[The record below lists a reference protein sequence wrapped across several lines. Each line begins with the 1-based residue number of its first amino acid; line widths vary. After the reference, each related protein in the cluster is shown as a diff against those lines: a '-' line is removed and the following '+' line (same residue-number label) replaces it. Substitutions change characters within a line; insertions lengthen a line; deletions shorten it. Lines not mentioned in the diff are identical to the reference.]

1 MKARIS
7 NLLRQL
13 GVLYYTDKI
22 RFYLHY
28 IKKIKESRNF
38 KKENPQVK
46 LPPAY
51 LIYESFNLNYYKY
64 YIDSKSSATWLLDH
78 LKRHV
83 ELKNLN
89 ILDWGCGP
97 ARIVRHLPEL
107 LDKSCSIYATDYNP
121 KTIAWNRKA
130 LTGIN
135 FNLNSTN
142 PPLPYVDSSF
152 DIVYGLSIFTHLDE
166 DLHYEWFNELTRIT
180 KKDGILFLT
189 LQGNVYKTKLT
200 PSEQE
205 LFDKGNL
212 IIKGN
217 TKIGHRTYSAFQPA
231 SFVNRL
237 AGNHR
242 ILEHIEGEIKNGMP
256 QQDVWI
262 IKVTKE

>member
-13 GVLYYTDKI
+13 GILYYTDKI
-22 RFYLHY
+22 RFYVHY

-46 LPPAY
+46 LPPSY

-64 YIDSKSSATWLLDH
+64 YFDSKASATWLLDH
-78 LKRHV
+78 LKKHI

-107 LDKSCSIYATDYNP
+107 LDGSCSIYATDYNP

-135 FNLNSTN
+135 FNLNDAH
-142 PPLPYVDSSF
+142 PPLPYVDNSF
-152 DIVYGLSIFTHLDE
+152 DIVYGLSIFTHLSE
-166 DLHYEWFNELTRIT
+166 DLHYEWFNELSRIT
-180 KKDGILFLT
+180 KKGGIIFLT
-189 LQGNVYKTKLT
+189 LQGDIYKAKLT
-200 PSEQE
+200 SSEQE
-205 LFDKGNL
+205 LFDAGNL

-217 TKIGHRTYSAFQPA
+217 TKIGHRTFSAFHPMP
-231 SFVNRL
+231 FVKRL
-237 AGNHR
+237 IGDHQV
-242 ILEHIEGEIKNGMP
+242 LEHVKGEIKNGMY

-262 IKVTKE
+262 IKVIK